1 MWMCVCQK
9 ANEDDVRAIVGLG
22 FYVLRGSEFR
32 EFLQNIG
39 IIKQNFIGPTSE
51 QMEA

>member
-1 MWMCVCQK
+1 MCVCQK
-9 ANEDDVRAIVGLG
+9 ANEDEVRAAVGSD
-22 FYVLRGSEFR
+22 FHVLRGSEFR

-39 IIKQNFIGPTSE
+39 NAKKNFIDPTSE